1 MIAQERAQTLGPPSQ
16 LQQNCKALG
25 WQTTGN
31 AAGHAS
37 GTDLSGL
44 PVGTHPQDNGGHT
57 KGILAMFGCVLTA
70 VLGMGSAV
78 WYTLGGGLSDA
89 EVEEQWRKNHAR
101 KEARG
106 KLWGLGKAFKN

>member
-44 PVGTHPQDNGGHT
+44 PVGTHPQDNGWHT